1 MALVGLSGVVDGV
14 VAVVGCS
21 LELAGLVDG
30 VVSIRNVCN
39 LVVCRQNLAPE
50 PTVKTPWGG
59 WGAGGSEGGWQGVL
73 WPGGWM
79 GWRLSGVLGY
89 EVTDLF

>member
-39 LVVCRQNLAPE
+39 LVVCRQNLAPQL
-50 PTVKTPWGG
+50 
-59 WGAGGSEGGWQGVL
+59 A
-73 WPGGWM
+73 
-79 GWRLSGVLGY
+79 
-89 EVTDLF
+89 